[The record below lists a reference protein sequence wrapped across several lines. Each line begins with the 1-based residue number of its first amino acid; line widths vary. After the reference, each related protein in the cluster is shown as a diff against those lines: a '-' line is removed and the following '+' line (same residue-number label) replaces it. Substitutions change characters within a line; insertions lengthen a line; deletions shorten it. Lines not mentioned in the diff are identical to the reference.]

1 MSEEE
6 VISQLESLKD
16 NSVDFMKYDE
26 DGEEGIWG
34 KDIKAL
40 NKAIEAI
47 NENEKLK
54 QEAIYHMK
62 RSVQAERLLKENE
75 CFCPVLQRNEIRD
88 FLRS

>member
-6 VISQLESLKD
+6 VINQLESLKD
-16 NSVDFMKYDE
+16 NSVDFMKHDE
-26 DGEEGIWG
+26 DGENGVWA

-40 NKAIEAI
+40 NIAIEAV
-47 NENEKLK
+47 NENDRLK
-54 QEAIYHMK
+54 QEVIYFAK
-62 RSVQAERLLKENE
+62 RAVQAERLLKENE